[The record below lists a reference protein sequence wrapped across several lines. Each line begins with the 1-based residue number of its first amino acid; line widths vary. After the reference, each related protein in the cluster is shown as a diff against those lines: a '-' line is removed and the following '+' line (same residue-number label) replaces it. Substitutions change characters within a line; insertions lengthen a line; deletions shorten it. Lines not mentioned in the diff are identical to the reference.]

1 MTTTSGGIATGIT
14 TTAHR
19 MDNNVNVRVNLYTSG
34 YPNYTAFTT
43 YVNAENICPLPAVVG
58 GGQAV
63 PSSNGFNVDSYMIIG
78 VQVTSTTQVV
88 YGGWVQ
94 IEPDV

>member
-34 YPNYTAFTT
+34 YPMYNPLTT
-43 YVNAENICPLPAVVG
+43 YVNAEN
-58 GGQAV
+58 
-63 PSSNGFNVDSYMIIG
+63 MIIG
-78 VQVTSTTQVV
+78 VQVTSTSQVV